1 MNSFTLQMDDDK
13 IQYLTRWLPETLSP
27 NVKVVLSMIN
37 DTECHRLLRSYKSGP
52 REITCGQ
59 LDYHSRRVQDTMLCL
74 LEVENDIWKKIMEA
88 MFELRKSTY
97 CVWLDHRCHERRL
110 SSGQINAGKK
120 NSKKR
125 DFNQGLCD
133 TTAVL

>member
-59 LDYHSRRVQDTMLCL
+59 LDYHSRRVKDTMLCF
-74 LEVENDIWKKIMEA
+74 LEVEND
-88 MFELRKSTY
+88 
-97 CVWLDHRCHERRL
+97 V
-110 SSGQINAGKK
+110 
-120 NSKKR
+120 
-125 DFNQGLCD
+125 
-133 TTAVL
+133 

>member
-1 MNSFTLQMDDDK
+1 MDDDK

-59 LDYHSRRVQDTMLCL
+59 LDYHSRKVQD
-74 LEVENDIWKKIMEA
+74 A
-88 MFELRKSTY
+88 
-97 CVWLDHRCHERRL
+97 
-110 SSGQINAGKK
+110 
-120 NSKKR
+120 
-125 DFNQGLCD
+125 
-133 TTAVL
+133 AVLVTLFPTICCYSEVINVF

>member
-59 LDYHSRRVQDTMLCL
+59 LDYHSRRVQDTMFCL
-74 LEVENDIWKKIMEA
+74 LEVENHI
-88 MFELRKSTY
+88 
-97 CVWLDHRCHERRL
+97 
-110 SSGQINAGKK
+110 
-120 NSKKR
+120 
-125 DFNQGLCD
+125 
-133 TTAVL
+133 